1 MPVVLSHAPQY
12 LTMYTLGLGLSI
24 TQCRLG
30 ARLHFH
36 CTVPL
41 FILMCVCE
49 LSSMPP
55 GTSCTVPL
63 FILMCVCELS
73 YMPPETLCGS
83 TSDMYSYSLLPPPLL
98 FSLFLPS
105 SPLPP
110 PPSRPTQA
118 CSVLPSTLT
127 ATFLSTQNRS
137 LRCSRGRGGLRCLHT
152 STPSQTMPTPTC
164 CRIGTTSPS
173 SSREGRGGEGR
184 SRDSG
189 GEG

>member
-1 MPVVLSHAPQY
+1 
-12 LTMYTLGLGLSI
+12 
-24 TQCRLG
+24 
-30 ARLHFH
+30 
-36 CTVPL
+36 
-41 FILMCVCE
+41 
-49 LSSMPP
+49 MPP
-55 GTSCTVPL
+55 ETSCTVPL
-63 FILMCVCELS
+63 FILMCVCVNLATCLLEHCVVQLQIRT
-73 YMPPETLCGS
+73 YVFLL
-83 TSDMYSYSLLPPPLL
+83 TS
-98 FSLFLPS
+98 PS
-105 SPLPP
+105 SPAFLSLPSLLSP

-137 LRCSRGRGGLRCLHT
+137 LTCSRGGGGLRCLHT

-184 SRDSG
+184 GRDSG